1 MMYKLGPSYL
11 TTVTLRNPMFAYKS
25 NKNKHA
31 TTLAAVMTSVSKE
44 KRDYE
49 YLAQSLKSEG
59 IALLVYRTDGECALE
74 SGCECVYPI
83 VNTTER
89 KIHLRCFDH
98 AKGGILTSSK
108 QIS

>member
-1 MMYKLGPSYL
+1 
-11 TTVTLRNPMFAYKS
+11 MFAYKG

-31 TTLAAVMTSVSKE
+31 TTLAAVITSVSKE
-44 KRDYE
+44 KHDYE

-98 AKGGILTSSK
+98 AKGGILISSRAEYFGDNK
-108 QIS
+108 VDHPTENLGE